1 MELIYFISGILT
13 VGIVYGVNL
22 LRHIKSSHTELLAK
36 YQSHSNIS
44 SIRSSEMDEKI
55 RDMEAY
61 VGDIQTK
68 LEKDSYKATT
78 RLSKD
83 MEKQFQIVGK
93 LDSKVVNNINTTE
106 KSLEKAFTEIQTMK
120 NQIRAL
126 GEDPNFISRY

>member
-1 MELIYFISGILT
+1 
-13 VGIVYGVNL
+13 
-22 LRHIKSSHTELLAK
+22 
-36 YQSHSNIS
+36 
-44 SIRSSEMDEKI
+44 MDEKI
-55 RDMEAY
+55 RDMEVY

>member
-22 LRHIKSSHTELLAK
+22 LRHIKYSHTELLAK
-36 YQSHSNIS
+36 YQSQSNIS
-44 SIRSSEMDEKI
+44 SIRSSEIDEKI

-120 NQIRAL
+120 NQIYIF
-126 GEDPNFISRY
+126 EEKQKIFDYK

>member
-120 NQIRAL
+120 NQIRVL